1 MLFLHCLTRYC
12 AAILLKSPL
21 ARGQATPIIDLG
33 YAQYQGAV
41 DTLSNI
47 TQFLGIRYAA
57 PPIGDLRFR
66 APHAPVKTAELQL
79 ATAQPNKCVQGLTG
93 KAPANPLEARA
104 TEIVVAS
111 EDCLFLNVYYPSD
124 GTGVPP
130 VDLPTVVFIHGGGY
144 VAGAASEFNG
154 EDLIRQNNRGIVE

>member
-1 MLFLHCLTRYC
+1 MKHAFLTLSHS
-12 AAILLKSPL
+12 ILRCHTIDEPTCPRSSHSYY
-21 ARGQATPIIDLG
+21 DLG

-57 PPIGDLRFR
+57 PPDIGDLRFR

-79 ATAQPNKCVQGLTG
+79 ATAQPNECVQGLTG

-111 EDCLFLNVYYPSD
+111 EDCLFLKYILLIIFHNLLVKRSTTPNQ
-124 GTGVPP
+124 T
-130 VDLPTVVFIHGGGY
+130 
-144 VAGAASEFNG
+144 AGFLAGS
-154 EDLIRQNNRGIVE
+154 V